1 MIPLVAQ
8 LVRPFRVCV
17 QSSLALLV
25 AAGCQSISF
34 EPAPVVPTKHR
45 LAQSARVTLTD
56 LGAYTV
62 NPGATMS
69 ADPNIQDRVTGQV
82 ASLTQDKRRWE
93 RAVAE
98 YLSARRTFRSVVT
111 EGSAELDLPVRLS
124 IYIDPSLGFKFD
136 TIYVVRAEAQLFE
149 HGQARPFGEFTGFGK
164 AAGVVRRS
172 GPRDDEGPTNQA
184 VQAALN
190 DLFSKL
196 ENDKRIQALMGA
208 PVSR

>member
-1 MIPLVAQ
+1 MISLVAQ
-8 LVRPFRVCV
+8 LVRPFQMCV
-17 QSSLALLV
+17 QTSLALLV

-34 EPAPVVPTKHR
+34 EPAPVVPTKNR
-45 LAQSARVTLTD
+45 LAQSARLTLTD

-62 NPGATMS
+62 DPGATML
-69 ADPNIQDRVTGQV
+69 ADPNLQNRVTGQV

-111 EGSAELDLPVRLS
+111 EGQAELELPVRLT

-136 TIYVVRAEAQLFE
+136 TMYVARAEAQLFE
-149 HGQARPFGEFTGFGK
+149 QGQLRPIGEFTGFGK
-164 AAGVVRRS
+164 AAGGVRRS

-190 DLFSKL
+190 DLFAKL
-196 ENDKRIQALMGA
+196 ESDKRIQVLMA
-208 PVSR
+208 TPASR

>member
-1 MIPLVAQ
+1 MISLATQ
-8 LVRPFRVCV
+8 LIRPFRVCV
-17 QSSLALLV
+17 LTSLALV
-25 AAGCQSISF
+25 GSAGCQSISF

-62 NPGATMS
+62 DPGATMLP
-69 ADPNIQDRVTGQV
+69 DPNLQNRVTGQI

-93 RAVAE
+93 RAIAE

-111 EGSAELDLPVRLS
+111 EGQAELDLPVRLA

-136 TIYVVRAEAQLFE
+136 TMYVARAEAQLFE
-149 HGQARPFGEFTGFGK
+149 PGQTRPIGEFTGFGK

-184 VQAALN
+184 VQSALN

-196 ENDKRIQALMGA
+196 ESDKRIQALIA
-208 PVSR
+208 PSLAR